1 MLLFIFTL
9 KVNPLAKI
17 SFVSLS
23 VFPVKYF
30 KVFSSSQT
38 QTLRSEDPFEL
49 AVKGQ
54 PRINKKTALILI
66 KHNHTYLIHF
76 GMYIH

>member
-66 KHNHTYLIHF
+66 KHYHTYLIQF

>member
-1 MLLFIFTL
+1 MLLFFFTL

-54 PRINKKTALILI
+54 PRINKIQPE
-66 KHNHTYLIHF
+66 F
-76 GMYIH
+76 

>member
-1 MLLFIFTL
+1 M
-9 KVNPLAKI
+9 
-17 SFVSLS
+17 
-23 VFPVKYF
+23 
-30 KVFSSSQT
+30 VFSSSQT

-66 KHNHTYLIHF
+66 KHYHTYLIQF